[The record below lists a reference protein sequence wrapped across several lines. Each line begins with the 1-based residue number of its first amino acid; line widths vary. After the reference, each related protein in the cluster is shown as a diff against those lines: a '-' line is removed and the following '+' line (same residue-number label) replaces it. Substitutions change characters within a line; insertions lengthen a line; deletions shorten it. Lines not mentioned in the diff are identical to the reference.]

1 MRTDILNNFKSATSL
16 MVIVAIIVSCDRPY
30 SDDIEFAGNSENGDV
45 YIDGFSAGLQYFPF
59 EGSKLD
65 AFSVDTEVSYEGSSS
80 MRFDVPNVGDPGGA
94 FAGAVF
100 PTSGARDLSG
110 YDALTFYAKAT
121 KAATINEIGFG
132 NDFGDNEFLVTKTN
146 LRISTNWMKY
156 IIPIPD
162 PDKLIDESGLFWYSE
177 GPENNDGYT
186 FWIDEVKFE
195 KLGTIAQ
202 PQPAIFN
209 GADLDLL
216 AFIGVDI
223 PVTGLTQT
231 FNLASGINQTVNAAP
246 SYFKFQS
253 SNTDVAVVSE
263 QGIISPVGIGST
275 EITALLGGVLQ
286 AAGSASLTVTGSF
299 DLAPTP
305 TRDPANVISVF
316 SDAYTNVPV
325 DFYNGFFEG
334 QSTTGGLIR
343 INEENNII
351 TYDNLNFVAISFTT
365 PTVNASQMTHFH
377 VDIRIDESIDQGD
390 RIIFE
395 LIDFGSDGAFGGG
408 DDTGGAITYTS
419 GQLESGTWISL
430 DIPLTD
436 FSDPTGGGLS
446 GFVNGDKANL
456 AQIVFASV
464 GISALTVDNIYFYN
478 E

>member
-1 MRTDILNNFKSATSL
+1 MD
-16 MVIVAIIVSCDRPY
+16 
-30 SDDIEFAGNSENGDV
+30 
-45 YIDGFSAGLQYFPF
+45 
-59 EGSKLD
+59 
-65 AFSVDTEVSYEGSSS
+65 
-80 MRFDVPNVGDPGGA
+80 
-94 FAGAVF
+94 
-100 PTSGARDLSG
+100 
-110 YDALTFYAKAT
+110 
-121 KAATINEIGFG
+121 
-132 NDFGDNEFLVTKTN
+132 
-146 LRISTNWMKY
+146 
-156 IIPIPD
+156 IPI
-162 PDKLIDESGLFWYSE
+162 
-177 GPENNDGYT
+177 
-186 FWIDEVKFE
+186 
-195 KLGTIAQ
+195 
-202 PQPAIFN
+202 
-209 GADLDLL
+209 
-216 AFIGVDI
+216 
-223 PVTGLTQT
+223 TGLTQT
-231 FNLASGINQTVNAAP
+231 FNLASGANQTVNAAP

-253 SNTDVAVVSE
+253 SNTDVAVVNE
-263 QGIISPVGIGST
+263 QGIISPVGIGSA
-275 EITALLGGVLQ
+275 EITALLGGVK

-325 DFYNGFFEG
+325 DSYNGFFEG

>member
-1 MRTDILNNFKSATSL
+1 MRTKIFNNFKSAPLL
-16 MVIVAIIVSCDRPY
+16 MALITMALSCDRPY
-30 SDDIEFAGNSENGDV
+30 SDDIEFAGHSENGDV
-45 YIDGFSAGLQYFPF
+45 FIDGFTTGLQYFPF

-65 AFSVDTEVSYEGSSS
+65 AFSVDTDVSYEGSSS
-80 MRFDVPNVGDPGGA
+80 MRIDVPNVGDPDGA
-94 FAGAVF
+94 YAGAVF

-132 NDFGDNEFLVTKTN
+132 NDFGENKFLVTKTN
-146 LRISTNWMKY
+146 LRISTNWVKY

-162 PDKLIDESGLFWYSE
+162 PSKLIEESGLFWYSE

-186 FWIDEVKFE
+186 FWVDEIKFE
-195 KLGTIAQ
+195 KLGTVAQ
-202 PQPAIFN
+202 PRPAIFN
-209 GADLDLL
+209 GNNLDQLV
-216 AFIGVDI
+216 FIDVDV

-231 FNLASGINQTVNAAP
+231 FNLASGVNQTVNAAP
-246 SYFKFQS
+246 SFFTFQS

-263 QGIISPVGIGST
+263 QGIITPVGIGSA
-275 EITALLGGVLQ
+275 EITAFLDGVK
-286 AAGSASLTVTGSF
+286 AEGSANLTVTGGF
-299 DLAPTP
+299 DLAPPP
-305 TRDPANVISVF
+305 TREPDNVISVF

-325 DFYNGFFEG
+325 DSYNGFFEG
-334 QSTTGGLIR
+334 QTTTGGLVS

-351 TYDNLNFVAISFTT
+351 TYDNLNFVATSFTN

-395 LIDFGSDGAFGGG
+395 LIDFGPDGVFGGG

-419 GQLESGTWISL
+419 GQLESGTWISF

-456 AQIVFASV
+456 AQLVFASV